1 MTNNDK
7 IKLWLL
13 CIASVLFTGVLIVRL
28 IGRILTRRQRVDGE
42 RQHKGLTFLSACCF
56 LLFSVWA
63 LRYAV
68 NYYLLCTGEA
78 SDRVL
83 TGFEQFFNSFV
94 HALQTFSMDEDY
106 TEYIRSGKQMMAALT
121 QEGSF
126 WEHFY
131 GVYAS
136 ALNMAAPIAGGAI
149 VFEILT
155 SFFPNVR
162 LWFNALLPWRQL
174 YFFSDLSE
182 RSLALARSIL
192 TNRPAHTVIVFTG
205 TNTDTD
211 DNEEE
216 KLMESARLIGAVCVK
231 TDLRNLRCRIFGK
244 RTFFLMHEDETQNL
258 NALIAIAKKD
268 KRRIM
273 HNAEVYLFADL
284 ELYKRASE
292 MIKDSFAQNGYTK
305 DRKIIRNN
313 TNLTI
318 PGNMPLILPISV
330 YQNLIQNLLTRVP
343 LFEALIPGRDLK
355 ANEELRVT
363 ILGTGLIG
371 TEMLLDAY
379 WCGQLL
385 GVRLMLDVI
394 SEEDESAFY
403 ERLNS
408 INPEI
413 LRTSDP
419 DDDILLMNGRGDR
432 SEPYC
437 TFRYHQAN
445 LTTASLSA
453 LLAQE
458 DPKTGRSLL
467 DTHYFAV
474 ALGDDTLNIHIADKI
489 QIDVSRRHLQLQQA
503 AGGKPIT
510 LPRTVITCAVYDPEL
525 CEAMNNKS
533 AASCDSSD
541 CYDTYLYAF
550 GSLKEEFSMQTIMM
564 RDTVLYAQKMGQ
576 NYKERTLKEEI
587 KAKKI
592 KERTRYYDL
601 WANIARLSHTPYR
614 MFSFGLRMPS
624 VFDNEPQVRW
634 EDVIA
639 AYYALS
645 DHTPEETITYGDVG
659 KYRDMFLPGAFP
671 EDLDALKALLH
682 RGAWLEHRRW
692 NAFTRTR
699 GFEWTDAEDFYYKT
713 VGDHKNLNL
722 KLHPCL
728 VECDQ
733 NGMHPDLKT
742 EYEAVQNDPAKRDA
756 IDRLDLLT
764 YHCRYVLECK
774 DYDFKLYDYP
784 YYYLDPSLEYL
795 RTFLK

>member
-1 MTNNDK
+1 MANSDK

-13 CIASVLFTGVLIVRL
+13 FGASVLFTAVLILRL
-28 IGRILTRRQRVDGE
+28 IGKIAIRRERIDGE

-121 QEGSF
+121 REGSF
-126 WEHFY
+126 AEQFY

-174 YFFSDLSE
+174 YIFSDLSE
-182 RSLALARSIL
+182 RSLALAKSVL
-192 TNRPAHTVIVFTG
+192 TNRPAHTVIVFAG

-211 DNEEE
+211 DNAEE
-216 KLMESARLIGAVCVK
+216 KLMEGARLIGAVCVK

-244 RTFFLMHEDETQNL
+244 RSFFLMDEDEMRNL
-258 NALIAIAKKD
+258 NTMIAIAKKD

-273 HNAEVYLFADL
+273 RNADVYLFADAA
-284 ELYKRASE
+284 LYKRAERQIQKSLLE
-292 MIKDSFAQNGYTK
+292 NGYTPDSK
-305 DRKIIRNN
+305 KTVDN
-313 TNLTI
+313 TDFLI
-318 PGNMPLILPISV
+318 PGNMPLILPISI

-343 LFEALIPGRDLK
+343 LFEALLPDRSF
-355 ANEELRVT
+355 AEEAELCVT
-363 ILGTGLIG
+363 ILGSGLIG
-371 TEMLLDAY
+371 TEMLLDTY
-379 WCGQLL
+379 WCGQML
-385 GVRLMLDVI
+385 GVRLRIDVI
-394 SEEDESAFY
+394 SEDDESTFY
-403 ERLNS
+403 EQLNS

-413 LRTSDP
+413 LRTGDPSDP
-419 DDDILLMNGRGDR
+419 ILRINGNGDV
-432 SEPYC
+432 SAPYC
-437 TFRYHQAN
+437 TIRYHQAN
-445 LTTASLSA
+445 LTEESLSR
-453 LLAQE
+453 LLAE
-458 DPKTGRSLL
+458 KDADTAHSLL
-467 DTHYFAV
+467 DTHYFVV
-474 ALGDDTLNIHIADKI
+474 ALGDDALNIRIANKV
-489 QIDVSRRHLQLQQA
+489 QIDVSRMHLRLLQGADGA
-503 AGGKPIT
+503 AGKR
-510 LPRTVITCAVYDPEL
+510 PRTVIACAVYDPEL
-525 CEAMNNKS
+525 CEAMNSS
-533 AASCDSSD
+533 ASRSCDGSD
-541 CYDTYLYAF
+541 IPDTYVYAF
-550 GSLKEEFSMQTIMM
+550 GSLKEEYSVQTIMM
-564 RDTVLYAQKMGQ
+564 RDTVLYAKEMGKSYKQRTVQKSVQ
-576 NYKERTLKEEI
+576 V
-587 KAKKI
+587 KKI

-601 WANIARLSHTPYR
+601 WANIARLTHTPYR

-624 VFDNEPQVRW
+624 VFDCKHEVSW
-634 EDVIA
+634 EDVIN
-639 AYYALS
+639 AYRAVS
-645 DHTPEETITYGDVG
+645 CHDPEKPVEYSGMEPH
-659 KYRDMFLPGAFP
+659 RAMFLPGAFP
-671 EDLDALKALLH
+671 ENAAGLESLLH

-692 NAFTRTR
+692 NAFTRSR
-699 GFEWTDAEDFYYKT
+699 GFEWTDAENIYIKNLH
-713 VGDHKNLNL
+713 DHKNLDL

-733 NGMHPDLKT
+733 NGMHPDLK
-742 EYEAVQNDPAKRDA
+742 ADA
-756 IDRLDLLT
+756 EQSQDACASIDLLDLLT
-764 YHCRYVLECK
+764 YHCRYELKCK

-784 YYYLDPSLEYL
+784 YYYLDPSIEYL